1 MTVVADSGPCIHLAI
16 AGQFPL
22 LQQYFHQLFII
33 PQVYDEVVTQGK
45 GRPGDSELRQAIK
58 DGWVVVEPVTDPVVV
73 QRLLASNISE
83 TDAAV
88 VAYALEKQARL
99 VLSDDA
105 EVRRVAEREGLLVT
119 GSVGILIRARL
130 EGVVRELKPLLDQL
144 VTAGFHLDPQGGVY
158 QDALKR
164 AGEIR

>member
-1 MTVVADSGPCIHLAI
+1 
-16 AGQFPL
+16 
-22 LQQYFHQLFII
+22 
-33 PQVYDEVVTQGK
+33 VYDEVVTQGK
-45 GRPGDSELRQAIK
+45 GRPGDSELRRAVT
-58 DGWVVVEPVTDPVVV
+58 DGWVVVEPVADLAVV

-88 VAYALEKQARL
+88 VACALEKRARL

-105 EVRRVAEREGLLVT
+105 EVRRLAEREGLLVT
-119 GSVGILIRARL
+119 GSVGILIKARL

-158 QDALKR
+158 RDALKKV
-164 AGEIR
+164 GETR

>member
-1 MTVVADSGPCIHLAI
+1 MLVVADSGLCIHLAI
-16 AGQFPL
+16 VGQFPL
-22 LQQYFHQLFII
+22 LQRYFPRLFII

-45 GRPGDSELRQAIK
+45 GRPGDSELRHAVT
-58 DGWVVVEPVTDPVVV
+58 DGWVVVEPVADPAVG

-88 VAYALEKQARL
+88 VACALEKHARL

-105 EVRRVAEREGLLVT
+105 EVRGLAGREGLLVT

-130 EGVVRELKPLLDQL
+130 EGVVREQND
-144 VTAGFHLDPQGGVY
+144 
-158 QDALKR
+158 
-164 AGEIR
+164 E